1 MPRIQDK
8 DNKESKS
15 PKESK
20 KKHSSSDDES
30 DSDWVP
36 DLESKGEGTLE
47 MQKFMQKMFPSK
59 AGKER
64 LKKLK
69 KLDKLKTRKS
79 KRVAMNKL
87 KNLRKREEESE
98 ESSDEAEEEEE
109 KNTTKSKKTRI
120 KSKMRKS
127 SSSFRDKEED
137 DDEDEDADYEEG
149 DEEDY
154 EEEEEDEEEEYED
167 EDEEYEDEDEE
178 YDDYEELSKNMKF
191 NIVFTV
197 NEDGSIERYDGENEE
212 NELVD
217 YDEEESEIEDEV
229 EEKKGKKY
237 DFKEGDVIMAR
248 EKHWDKSYKGII
260 TKVLPKNKYNIKLC
274 DKDLERRN
282 WKGINKKSLTLV
294 NTKEDEEDYV
304 VALEEIK
311 ELVSLKK
318 KGKKSL
324 LKKIDELSVAAD
336 KKQKE
341 IENKKLEKKQKKNG
355 ISFRNLLQN
364 KTTSN
369 DIKFFNSLKPEK
381 QEKLIAELK
390 EVNKHNNVDRPYRI
404 TLLESDIPVA
414 YKAMALKK
422 INILNHMDP
431 GSGEYYKIKQ
441 WVDGFMQIPFGKYTE
456 LPIKMDDGKEKCSDF
471 MDTAMS
477 ELNSAVYGL
486 NDAKMQIL
494 QYLGQLIANPESVGS
509 AIGIC
514 GPPGTGKTTM
524 LRALSAI
531 LKRPF
536 TLIAAGGASDGSVFE
551 GHAYTYEGSKPGKFV
566 ESLMQLKTMN
576 PIFGVDELDKLSN
589 TPRGDE
595 VSGIFTHAI
604 DTTFNDKF
612 EDKYYSSIK
621 LDLSKAIWVF
631 TYNDERKI
639 NPILA
644 DRMYKIN
651 TEGYN
656 TKEKLTIAKDY
667 LIPKIEKNIN
677 FKKNEVVFN
686 DEVLKEIIEN
696 YTDGEKGV
704 RNLKRCL
711 EIIFTKLNLFKM
723 MSPNSK
729 LFDGEEVLE
738 VTERFEITN
747 EIIKKLIKKQDI
759 NKVPYGLYL

>member
-1 MPRIQDK
+1 
-8 DNKESKS
+8 
-15 PKESK
+15 
-20 KKHSSSDDES
+20 
-30 DSDWVP
+30 
-36 DLESKGEGTLE
+36 

-64 LKKLK
+64 LKKLE

-87 KNLRKREEESE
+87 KKLRKKEEESE
-98 ESSDEAEEEEE
+98 ESSDEQEHEEEE
-109 KNTTKSKKTRI
+109 KTTKTKKKKR
-120 KSKMRKS
+120 KSKMRRS
-127 SSSFRDKEED
+127 ASPFRDE
-137 DDEDEDADYEEG
+137 DDEDDED
-149 DEEDY
+149 DEYDGDY
-154 EEEEEDEEEEYED
+154 EEEEGEVED
-167 EDEEYEDEDEE
+167 EDDEDDEDDDEE
-178 YDDYEELSKNMKF
+178 YDDYEELGKNMKF

-197 NEDGSIERYDGENEE
+197 NEDGSLERYSGDNEDG
-212 NELVD
+212 ELVD
-217 YDEEESEIEDEV
+217 YDEEESEIDDDDEE
-229 EEKKGKKY
+229 EEKKEKKH
-237 DFKEGDVIMAR
+237 DFKEGDVIMAK
-248 EKHWDKSYKGII
+248 EKHWDKSYKGTI
-260 TKVLPKNKYNIKLC
+260 TKVLPNNKYNIKLC

-294 NTKEDEEDYV
+294 NTKEEEEDYV
-304 VALEEIK
+304 NALEEIK

-324 LKKIDELSVAAD
+324 LKRIDELSAAAD

-341 IENKKLEKKQKKNG
+341 AETKKSEKEQKKNG

-381 QEKLIAELK
+381 QRKLLAELK

-404 TLLESDIPVA
+404 TLLESDIPVQ

-456 LPIKMDDGKEKCSDF
+456 LPIKLDDGKEKCSDF

-494 QYLGQLIANPESVGS
+494 QYLGQLIANPKSVGS

-589 TPRGDE
+589 TPRGEE

-631 TYNDERKI
+631 TYNDERRI

-656 TKEKLTIAKDY
+656 TKDKLTIAKDY

-677 FKKNEVVFN
+677 FKKNDIVFN
-686 DEVLKEIIEN
+686 DEVLTNIIEN
-696 YTDGEKGV
+696 YTDEERGV

-729 LFDGEEVLE
+729 LFDGEEVLD
-738 VTERFEITN
+738 VTEGFEITN
-747 EIIKKLIKKQDI
+747 DIIKKLIKKQDI